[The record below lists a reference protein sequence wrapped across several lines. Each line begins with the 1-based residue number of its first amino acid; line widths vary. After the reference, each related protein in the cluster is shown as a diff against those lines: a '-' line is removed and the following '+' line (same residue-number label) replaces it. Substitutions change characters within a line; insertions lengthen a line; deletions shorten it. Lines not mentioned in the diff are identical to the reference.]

1 MFGIIT
7 FGMALTIPEGEM
19 DHCQRLTKSAF
30 AALSLTNDL
39 VSWEKDRDTAKRAGL
54 NHVYNGVWVLME
66 EHSIA
71 EADAISLCRV
81 KIAEYVADHL
91 RIVEKIKNDDSF
103 SMDLRR
109 YVEAILYCHSGNA
122 VWSVY
127 CPRHHPE
134 AS

>member
-19 DHCQRLTKSAF
+19 DHGQRLTKSAF

-81 KIAEYVADHL
+81 KIAEY
-91 RIVEKIKNDDSF
+91 IVEKIKNDDSF
-103 SMDLRR
+103 SVDLRR
-109 YVEAILYCHSGNA
+109 YVEATLYCHSGNA

-127 CPRHHPE
+127 CPPYHPE